1 MSSDGKFSLFGVD
14 TGGTFT
20 DVVRRDSDGIIS
32 LHKLL
37 STPSDPS
44 RAIVEGIR
52 FFGDDTNLRLVHGS
66 TVATN
71 ALLERRG
78 AKVLLVVSAG
88 FEDLLYLRR
97 QNRPQLYTQNPNL
110 PAPLVAYADTCG
122 VSERVLH
129 DGVVMVALMTDE
141 VAELVERARGYEAV
155 AICLLNAYTNP
166 LHEQVIKE
174 ALRLANPGLHISA
187 SHEVLNEFREYE
199 RTSTTA
205 INAYVG
211 PVMTRY
217 LQALADE
224 LAPAPIDV
232 IQSNGGRYDLAAAA
246 EFPVNTILS
255 GPAGGVVGAWSVA
268 QELGF
273 DQIIG
278 FDMGGTSTDVSL
290 CDGGM
295 SWTNE
300 SLIDGV
306 PIRVPVLDIH
316 TVGAGGGSIAWRD
329 EGGALRVGPRSAGAT
344 PGPACYGQGGV
355 HPTVTDANAFLGRIP
370 AGALLAG
377 QMTLDH
383 EAATQAVS
391 RGAAEFGI
399 DPVVFA
405 QGLIDVANASMVRA
419 IKVIS
424 VERGKDPRGFKLV
437 SFGGAGGLHACALA
451 DELGIKTVIVPAMPG
466 LLSAYGM
473 LKAPALR
480 TASQTVL
487 VTLGDDHLALQRM
500 VERLQLDVEARLP
513 RSQVECFAE
522 CRYVGQSFELRMP
535 WLESAVD
542 LSSSFHSLHEKSYG
556 YLMDRPIEV
565 VNVRVIATAA
575 APLEAFVVPT
585 LPDEPETKS
594 MAVFERETE
603 IRIVPRQNLKTGE
616 AHRGP
621 MVIVEF
627 SSTTLVPQGW
637 TLTVS
642 KGHLLLER
650 E

>member
-1 MSSDGKFSLFGVD
+1 MSSDVKFSLFGVD

-20 DVVRRDSDGIIS
+20 DVVRRDSNGIIS

-52 FFGDDTNLRLVHGS
+52 FFGDDTNIRLIHGS

-88 FEDLLYLRR
+88 FEDLLFLRR
-97 QNRPQLYTQNPNL
+97 QNRPQLYTQNPDL
-110 PAPLVAYADTCG
+110 PAPLVGHTDTCG
-122 VSERVLH
+122 VNERVLH
-129 DGVVMVALMTDE
+129 DGVVLLPLVTTE
-141 VAELVERARGYEAV
+141 VAALVDRAKDYEAV
-155 AICLLNAYTNP
+155 AVCLLNAYTNP
-166 LHEQVIKE
+166 LHEQVIKT
-174 ALRLANPGLHISA
+174 ALRAAHPNLHISV

-217 LQALADE
+217 LQALATE
-224 LAPAPIDV
+224 LAPAPVDV
-232 IQSNGGRYDLAAAA
+232 IQSNGGRYDLSAAA

-300 SLIDGV
+300 SSIEGV

-344 PGPACYGQGGV
+344 PGPACYGQGGT
-355 HPTVTDANAFLGRIP
+355 HPTVTDANLFLGRIP
-370 AGALLAG
+370 AGARLAG
-377 QMTLDH
+377 QMTLDR

-391 RGAAEFGI
+391 LGAAEFGI
-399 DPVVFA
+399 SPVDFA
-405 QGLIDVANASMVRA
+405 KGLIDVANASMVRA

-451 DELGIKTVIVPAMPG
+451 DDLGIGTVIVPEMPG

-480 TASQTVL
+480 TSSQTVL
-487 VTLGDDHLALQRM
+487 VTLGDDHLALQQI
-500 VERLQLDVEARLP
+500 VQRLHLDVESQLP
-513 RSQVECFAE
+513 ESQVESFAE

-535 WLESAVD
+535 WLESSAD
-542 LSSSFHSLHEKSYG
+542 LAASFHTLHEKSYG
-556 YLMDRPIEV
+556 YVMDRPIEV
-565 VNVRVIATAA
+565 VNVRVVATAA
-575 APLEAFVVPT
+575 APLEAFLVPT
-585 LPDEPETKS
+585 LPDEPETKNT
-594 MAVFERETE
+594 AVFDHETE
-603 IRIVPRQNLKTGE
+603 IRIIPRQNLKQGE
-616 AHRGP
+616 SDRGP

-627 SSTTLVPQGW
+627 SSTTLVPKGW
-637 TLTVS
+637 SVTVA